1 MQYYTSILFG
11 NMQQICIFDH
21 KQKYNSRRNTNRN
34 ELFVEI
40 RKYVFDWMM
49 RLAMTN
55 IGSLP
60 LMAAVRVCLGWVSGS
75 LLSSNKCKHN
85 HNHKYNFT
93 KIHKYKYMSWKIGC
107 VLICTIW
114 GIYYLH
120 DKVRCKIENC
130 GQDHPSIIR
139 NKSLFFNVKSNLFLF
154 LWRQKLCN
162 ITVHFTF
169 TCSLSL

>member
-1 MQYYTSILFG
+1 M
-11 NMQQICIFDH
+11 
-21 KQKYNSRRNTNRN
+21 
-34 ELFVEI
+34 EI

-60 LMAAVRVCLGWVSGS
+60 LMATVRVCLGWVSGS

-139 NKSLFFNVKSNLFLF
+139 NKWKFVSLELK
-154 LWRQKLCN
+154 
-162 ITVHFTF
+162 
-169 TCSLSL
+169 SLSSMRSQIFFSMATKAVQYHCTFHFHFSP